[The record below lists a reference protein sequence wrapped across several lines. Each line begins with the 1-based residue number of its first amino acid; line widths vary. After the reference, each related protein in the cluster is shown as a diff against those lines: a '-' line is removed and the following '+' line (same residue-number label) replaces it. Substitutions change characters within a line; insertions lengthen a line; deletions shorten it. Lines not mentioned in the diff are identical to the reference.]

1 MMYRSPMLD
10 NKDNQVGFLGWRQR
24 FFENHFIFQVFIWC
38 SWLASWLEIYMHWKL
53 SWWYSCEWL
62 QYCTK
67 PAEFPPNWW
76 SGSGSAVVISQLL
89 GTLGP
94 GKQSYNTKLE
104 EEIPTFLWH
113 ALRSLAHFWHEIW
126 ILLNEEITFTLYLK
140 SNSIMISRP
149 RWGPAVVQSE
159 EQRGSGKVEGGE
171 RGGSKILGHSA
182 PTSDQVLKLCCRS

>member
-1 MMYRSPMLD
+1 MMYQSPMLD
-10 NKDNQVGFLGWRQR
+10 NKDDQVGLQGWRQS
-24 FFENHFIFQVFIWC
+24 FFLRIISFSRSLVDVHDM
-38 SWLASWLEIYMHWKL
+38 ASWLEIYMHWKF

-76 SGSGSAVVISQLL
+76 SGSGSTVVISQLL

-94 GKQSYNTKLE
+94 GNQSYNTKLE

-126 ILLNEEITFTLYLK
+126 ILLNEDITFTRYLK
-140 SNSIMISRP
+140 SNCIMICRP

-159 EQRGSGKVEGGE
+159 E
-171 RGGSKILGHSA
+171 
-182 PTSDQVLKLCCRS
+182 